1 MIAIYLIS
9 YKPLEH
15 NNPRIGG
22 MGLEFSHYEILCVLK
37 TYSHVFVYAEKIL
50 VKMGVLFYII
60 SNHHV
65 I

>member
-22 MGLEFSHYEILCVLK
+22 MEVGVLK